1 MGWDALP
8 IIISAVSASGLITLA
23 VVAKKQMEKAERVRN
38 MQAYAL
44 VLEQLGEEQEREAR
58 RYVIKQ
64 FPKGKKTLDDLPD
77 SERIKVENVLM
88 SFDRIGFLVS
98 KKLYPANYIAD
109 FIGLPIL
116 RCWDKLSAYV
126 QQRRQDDERD
136 TQVKSTYAQYFEALV
151 EIVRQYF
158 KETGRISA

>member
-1 MGWDALP
+1 MGWDVLP
-8 IIISAVSASGLITLA
+8 VIISAVSASGLITLA
-23 VVAKKQMEKAERVRN
+23 IVAKREMGEADRVRN

-77 SERIKVENVLM
+77 SERIKVENVL
-88 SFDRIGFLVS
+88 SGFDRIGFLVS
-98 KKLYPANYIAD
+98 KGFYPANYIAD

-116 RCWDKLSAYV
+116 RCWDKLSDYAH
-126 QQRRQDDERD
+126 QRRQEDEKE
-136 TQVKSTYAQYFEALV
+136 TQIKSTYVQYFEALV
-151 EIVRQYF
+151 EIIRQYF
-158 KETGRISA
+158 KDTGRINA